1 MRTSRMKLVGLA
13 MIIGLIMPGLIAT
26 NILAQTPVVKT
37 IAVQRVR
44 MVKEVVKTADNFMIL
59 FDASGSMQDL
69 YKDTNLK
76 KIDLAEAMFKG
87 RALRVPEL
95 DWNAGLY
102 LYTPSKVF
110 YEMQPFNKQKY
121 GQAIDEMAAY
131 KPSLSYKNQPTPLG
145 NAIKNLDPI
154 LAKLSGETA
163 VFIFSDGQFTLSQP
177 KIWPVP
183 AAKEIASKY
192 KDVCFYI
199 ISSAQ
204 TPKSEKLVNDLAAVN
219 TCSRVVTFDTMLS
232 RPEYTTGAI
241 YTVRDRAIVETQL
254 ISKVVGVELDNILF
268 DFGSTAIRPVYHD
281 KLDAL
286 AKFLEENPE
295 AYVVIEGFADSTG
308 DPTYNLD
315 LSRRRALS
323 VKNYL
328 MQREIFSA
336 AEANIS
342 AVAEKRLVTMWHGP
356 DVPVASNET
365 AEGRQ
370 LNRRVRLL
378 VGGIN

>member
-1 MRTSRMKLVGLA
+1 MRTSKIKLVGLA
-13 MIIGLIMPGLIAT
+13 LVVGLIMPGLIVT
-26 NILAQTPVVKT
+26 NVLAQTPVVKT

-69 YKDTNLK
+69 YKDTNMK

-102 LYTPSKVF
+102 LYTPSKTF

-121 GQAIDEMAAY
+121 GAAIDEMAAY

-145 NAIKNLDPI
+145 TAIKNLDPI

-163 VFIFSDGQFTLSQP
+163 VFVFSDGQFTLSQP

-192 KDVCFYI
+192 DVCFYI

-241 YTVRDRAIVETQL
+241 YTVRDKAIVETQL

-370 LNRRVRLL
+370 LNRRVR
-378 VGGIN
+378 